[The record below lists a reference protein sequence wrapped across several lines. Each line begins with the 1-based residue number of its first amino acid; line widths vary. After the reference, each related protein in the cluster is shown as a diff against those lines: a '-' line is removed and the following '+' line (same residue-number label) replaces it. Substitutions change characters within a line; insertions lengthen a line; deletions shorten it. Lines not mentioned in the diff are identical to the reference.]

1 MPVPR
6 TRVAF
11 HPDTGA
17 IGVVFFFPDWY
28 GGFDRVDDSAAG
40 VKGGVAVGC

>member
-1 MPVPR
+1 MPVLR
-6 TRVAF
+6 TRVALD
-11 HPDTGA
+11 PDAGA
-17 IGVVFFFPDWY
+17 IGVVFFFPDGD